1 METGI
6 SFLVVY
12 FSLIFIFY
20 RYFMVLLS
28 VRIIIKKITEIENFN
43 TILIIIGM
51 ARISHVFIEVIKLN
65 SIFLK

>member
-28 VRIIIKKITEIENFN
+28 VRIIIKKITEIENFS